1 MAPALC
7 LPLPPVLARC
17 CALHLFEDA
26 RKVIGIA
33 HAAFLRNSLNIFI
46 AESQKAL
53 CLRNA
58 QLRQVARHRKPE
70 LLLEHPRQVKLVD
83 VKPLGQR
90 VQRDLLAKCRS
101 R

>member
-7 LPLPPVLARC
+7 FTIAAGTGPVLC
-17 CALHLFEDA
+17 PPPFEDA

-70 LLLEHPRQVKLVD
+70 LLLEHPRQVKL
-83 VKPLGQR
+83 
-90 VQRDLLAKCRS
+90 C
-101 R
+101 

>member
-33 HAAFLRNSLNIFI
+33 HAAFLCDNLNVFI

-53 CLRNA
+53 CLCDA
-58 QLRQVARHRKPE
+58 QLHQVTCDRLTE
-70 LLLEHPRQVKLVD
+70 LLFKNAGQVEFVDLKLLRQS
-83 VKPLGQR
+83 
-90 VQRDLLAKCRS
+90 VQRDLFPIVGV
-101 R
+101 